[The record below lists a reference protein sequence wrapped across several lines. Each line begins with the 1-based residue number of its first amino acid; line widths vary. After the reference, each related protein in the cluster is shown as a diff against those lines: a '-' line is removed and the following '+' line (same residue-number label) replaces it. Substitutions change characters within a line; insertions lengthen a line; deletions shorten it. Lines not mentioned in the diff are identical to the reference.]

1 MTRSLSLSNGIRRVY
16 GAFTQKD
23 GREKLDVTSY
33 LFTSLFQSLN
43 MLCTCRIHQVKDT
56 TRRANLLANSQQ
68 ESKAMATA
76 PVKKAAH
83 DLIDQLPDDIS
94 WDDLAY
100 KIEVRASIERG
111 LADAAAGRTTS
122 QEDIEKLFGV
132 TR

>member
-33 LFTSLFQSLN
+33 LLTSLFQ
-43 MLCTCRIHQVKDT
+43 T
-56 TRRANLLANSQQ
+56 
-68 ESKAMATA
+68 
-76 PVKKAAH
+76 
-83 DLIDQLPDDIS
+83 
-94 WDDLAY
+94 Y